1 MCNVCQVIEALQRDT
16 VSFSC
21 SVGQQGSSFTPGKFG
36 SHAVFFSVKA
46 EATELS
52 KTIGWLHKVLYCT
65 VLEPAVLK
73 VQAAKLLAEI
83 PSQKRNAG
91 AMAVRSSA
99 AMRSALSCT
108 VVY

>member
-1 MCNVCQVIEALQRDT
+1 VVLDLYQVIEALQRDT

-21 SVGQQGSSFTPGKFG
+21 SIGQHGGSFAPGSFG
-36 SHAVFFSVKA
+36 SHAIFFSVKA

-52 KTIGWLHKVLYCT
+52 KTIDWLHKILYRT

-83 PSQKRNAG
+83 PSMKRSAS
-91 AMAVRSSA
+91 AMAVRT
-99 AMRSALSCT
+99 LFQHGI
-108 VVY
+108 